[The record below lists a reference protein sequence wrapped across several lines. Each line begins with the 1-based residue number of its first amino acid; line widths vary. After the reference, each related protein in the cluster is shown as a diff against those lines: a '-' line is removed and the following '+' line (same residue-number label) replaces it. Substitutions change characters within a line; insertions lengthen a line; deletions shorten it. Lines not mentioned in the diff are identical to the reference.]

1 MARKCQINDLA
12 LPGHVNLAKYKF
24 TWPGSAKSLIC
35 EKHKQKLNKLK
46 AIVYCQVIPLTEDE
60 LKAGK
65 KCKQKGVNM
74 KPSELIKVLQKA
86 VNAGLDDTT
95 EILFNTETRKYNYH
109 MAKIGNAYFD
119 KKIIGKSIVTLH
131 EGE

>member
-1 MARKCQINDLA
+1 MKCT
-12 LPGHVNLAKYKF
+12 NLAKYKF

-86 VNAGLDDTT
+86 IDAGLDDTT
-95 EILFNTETRKYNYH
+95 EILFNTEARKYDNH

-119 KKIIGKSIVTLH
+119 KKINKVMGKSMVTLH

>member
-1 MARKCQINDLA
+1 MKCT
-12 LPGHVNLAKYKF
+12 NLAKYKF

-46 AIVYCQVIPLTEDE
+46 AIGVYCQVIPLTEDE
-60 LKAGK
+60 LKMGK

-86 VNAGLDDTT
+86 VDAELDDTT
-95 EILFNTETRKYNYH
+95 EILFDTRKYNYH

-119 KKIIGKSIVTLH
+119 KKIIGKSMVTLH